1 MDPQPSNQPSSSLLR
16 NLRGELV
23 RFPPFSQMLAPDV
36 DAFIVA
42 SDQVYFA
49 PGEVMLAP
57 SGGIPAHLWC
67 IRQGHVTGR
76 IGDDTK
82 ATGFEYDVGDI
93 FPVGAVMGERAV
105 AATYHAQQDVFCLQV
120 KLADVR
126 MLAQRSAA
134 FAAFLGQRA
143 LRYLEQSQRSTR
155 ASFASQALDE
165 QSLESPLEQLQL
177 KAPVMVAP
185 DTPLLAAL
193 TTMHERRIGS
203 VLVSDE
209 HGAALGILTRHD
221 ILSRVTLARVDLHIP
236 ISQVMS
242 RPVHTLSVAHTA
254 HDAALLMSRHSVRHV
269 PVTRDGRVVG
279 LVSERDLFALQRLSL
294 KNVSSGLRAAASV
307 EAMVP
312 LAQDIKRFARSLL
325 AQGVA
330 ARQLTQLISHL
341 NDVLTQRLVALV
353 ARDSAVDMQQACWL
367 AFGSEGRSEQTIATD
382 QDNGL
387 VFVSDDPPR
396 DRPRWL
402 AFAQRVN
409 NALDA
414 CGYPL
419 CKGNVMASNPDCCLS
434 QQEWAHR
441 FANWMERGAP
451 EDLLHAS
458 IYFDLRPLAGNVALA
473 EPLRALVSERAASL
487 PRFIKQMADNSL
499 RRRPALTWLGGLE
512 TQDIAGRAMLSLK
525 LGGTAIFVD
534 VARLYGLAHGV
545 TALSTRERFEALG
558 PLMQVPAQESQAWI
572 AAFEYLQMLRLQ
584 VQMQPAAADSEGEGE
599 GDSANMVEL
608 GTLNDIDQRML
619 KESLRVA
626 RRLQQK
632 IELDYQR

>member
-1 MDPQPSNQPSSSLLR
+1 MEPQPSNQPSSSLMR
-16 NLRGELV
+16 NLRTELMH
-23 RFPPFSQMLAPDV
+23 FPPFSQMLAADV
-36 DAFIVA
+36 DRFIA
-42 SDQVYFA
+42 AAEQAYFA
-49 PGEVMLAP
+49 PGEVLLSP
-57 SGGIPAHLWC
+57 SSGTPAHLWC

-76 IGDDTK
+76 IGDDDK

-93 FPVGAVMGERAV
+93 FPVGAVMGERPV

-126 MLAQRSAA
+126 ALAQRSVA

-155 ASFASQALDE
+155 ASFAAQALDE
-165 QSLESPLEQLQL
+165 QSLESPLGQLQL

-185 DTPLLAAL
+185 DTALLAAL

-203 VLVSDE
+203 VLVADE
-209 HGAALGILTRHD
+209 HGGALGILTRYD

-242 RPVHTLSVAHTA
+242 KPVHSLSVAHTA

-279 LVSERDLFALQRLSL
+279 LVSDRDLFAMQRLSL

-312 LAQDIKRFARSLL
+312 LAQEIRRFARSLL

-341 NDVLTQRLVALV
+341 NDVLTQRLVVLV
-353 ARDSAVDMQQACWL
+353 AQDSAVDMQQACWL
-367 AFGSEGRSEQTIATD
+367 AFGSEGRGEQTIATD

-387 VFVSDDPPR
+387 VFVSDDPHR

-402 AFAQRVN
+402 AFAQSVN

-434 QQEWAHR
+434 QQEWLQR
-441 FANWMERGAP
+441 FANWMEHGAP

-458 IYFDLRPLAGNVALA
+458 IYFDLRPLAGHLALA
-473 EPLRALVSERAASL
+473 EPLRTLVNERAARL

-499 RRRPALTWLGGLE
+499 RSRPALTWLGGLE
-512 TQDIAGRAMLSLK
+512 TKDVGGRAMLGLK
-525 LGGTAIFVD
+525 QGGTAIFVD

-545 TALSTRERFEALG
+545 TALGTRERFESLG

-584 VQMQPAAADSEGEGE
+584 VQMQPVAADDGT
-599 GDSANMVEL
+599 DSANMVEL
-608 GTLNDIDQRML
+608 GSLNDIDQRML

>member
-1 MDPQPSNQPSSSLLR
+1 MDTQPSSQPSSSLLR

-23 RFPPFSQMLAPDV
+23 RFPPFSQMLVCDV

-49 PGEVMLAP
+49 PGEVMLTP
-57 SGGIPAHLWC
+57 LSGVPTHLWC

-76 IGDDTK
+76 VGDDTK
-82 ATGFEYDVGDI
+82 AAGFEYDVGDI
-93 FPVGAVMGERAV
+93 FPVGAVMGERPV
-105 AATYHAQQDVFCLQV
+105 AATYHAKQDVFCLQV

-126 MLAQRSAA
+126 ALAQRSAA

-155 ASFASQALDE
+155 ASFAAQALDE

-177 KAPVMVAP
+177 KAPVMVSP

-193 TTMHERRIGS
+193 TSMHERRIGS
-203 VLVSDE
+203 VLVADGQ
-209 HGAALGILTRHD
+209 GAALGILTRHD
-221 ILSRVTLARVDLHIP
+221 ILARVTLARVDLHIP

-242 RPVHTLSVAHTA
+242 KPVHTLSVAHTA
-254 HDAALLMSRHSVRHV
+254 HDAALLMSRHTVRHV

-279 LVSERDLFALQRLSL
+279 LVSERDLFAMQRLSL

-312 LAQDIKRFARSLL
+312 LAQDIRRFARSLL

-341 NDVLTQRLVALV
+341 NDVLTQRLVALL
-353 ARDSAVDMQQACWL
+353 ASQAGLDMHQACWL

-387 VFVSDDPPR
+387 VFVSDDAQS

-402 AFAQRVN
+402 AFAHQVN
-409 NALDA
+409 TALAA

-434 QQEWAHR
+434 QQEWTQR

-458 IYFDLRPLAGNVALA
+458 IYFDLRALHGNTGLVTPLG
-473 EPLRALVSERAASL
+473 ALVRERAATL

-499 RRRPALTWLGGLE
+499 HNRPPLSWLGGLE
-512 TQDIAGRAMLSLK
+512 TRDVAGRGMVDLK
-525 LGGTAIFVD
+525 HGGTAIFVD
-534 VARLYGLAHGV
+534 VARLYALAHGV
-545 TALSTRERFEALG
+545 SAHSTRERFEALG
-558 PLMQVPAQESQAWI
+558 PLLHVPPQTSQAWV

-584 VQMQPAAADSEGEGE
+584 VQMQPAVADGGP
-599 GDSANMVEL
+599 DSANMVEL
-608 GTLNDIDQRML
+608 GSLNEIDQRML